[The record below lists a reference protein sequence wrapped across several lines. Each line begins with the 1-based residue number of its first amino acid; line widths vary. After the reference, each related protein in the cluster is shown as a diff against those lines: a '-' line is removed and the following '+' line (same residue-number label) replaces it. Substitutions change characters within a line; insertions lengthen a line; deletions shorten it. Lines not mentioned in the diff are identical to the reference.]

1 MGGHGSDMLINEEK
15 ETAEPFSKYREI
27 LYRIAFSNMKN
38 KADAEDVVQEA
49 FCRYLKTKPVFNNEN
64 HEKNWFIRVVIN
76 ICYDIRKSVW
86 FSRTVGFDEV
96 PESEMKHFNLPFMRE
111 DETLWHV
118 MELAADYRNPLY
130 LFYYEDYSIREIA
143 QIMELEEGT
152 VKTRLR
158 RGRQMLK
165 ERLLFGEERKELTDK
180 KDLRKGF
187 EEGGKDADK

>member
-1 MGGHGSDMLINEEK
+1 MVSDMLISEEK
-15 ETAEPFSKYREI
+15 GTAEPFAKYKDI

-49 FCRYLKTKPVFNNEN
+49 FCRYLKTKPVFEDEN

-76 ICYDIRKSVW
+76 ICYDELKSAW
-86 FSRTVGFDEV
+86 FSRTVGLDEV
-96 PESEMKHFNLPFMRE
+96 PESEMKHFHLPFVQE
-111 DETLWHV
+111 DDMLWKV
-118 MELAADYRNPLY
+118 MELAAAYRNPLY

-143 QIMELEEGT
+143 KIMELEEGT

-165 ERLLFGEERKELTDK
+165 EKLLFGREEKDFKDK
-180 KDLRKGF
+180 I
-187 EEGGKDADK
+187 

>member
-1 MGGHGSDMLINEEK
+1 MLINEEK
-15 ETAEPFSKYREI
+15 GTEEPFAKYGDI

-38 KADAEDVVQEA
+38 QADAEDVVQEA
-49 FCRYLKTKPVFNNEN
+49 FCRYLKSKPVFADEN

-76 ICYDIRKSVW
+76 ICYDIQKSAW

-96 PESEMKHFNLPFMRE
+96 PEKEMQHFNLPFIQE
-111 DETLWHV
+111 DDMLWQV
-118 MELAADYRNPLY
+118 MELSAAYRNPLY

-143 QIMELEEGT
+143 RIMELEEGT

-165 ERLLFGEERKELTDK
+165 EKLLFGGEEKKLKEKEDFTDK
-180 KDLRKGF
+180 I
-187 EEGGKDADK
+187 

>member
-1 MGGHGSDMLINEEK
+1 MVGEMLINEEK
-15 ETAEPFSKYREI
+15 GTEEPFAKYRDI

-38 KADAEDVVQEA
+38 QADAEDVVQEA
-49 FCRYLKTKPVFNNEN
+49 FCRYLKSKPVFADEN

-76 ICYDIRKSVW
+76 ICYDIQKSAW

-96 PESEMKHFNLPFMRE
+96 PEKEMQHFNLPFIQE
-111 DETLWHV
+111 DDMLWQV
-118 MELAADYRNPLY
+118 MELSAAYRNPLY

-143 QIMELEEGT
+143 RIMELEEGT

-165 ERLLFGEERKELTDK
+165 EKLLFGGEEKKLKEKEDFTDK
-180 KDLRKGF
+180 I
-187 EEGGKDADK
+187 